1 MNSNDTDGE
10 RSKIESLWE
19 GYYYGQGA
27 DKPYETSAQ
36 RARIRGKVL
45 IVDDEEVN
53 IRIIEAI
60 LNKEYDIT
68 TAQNGRE
75 AMEKIEQD
83 EPDIVLLDLMMPIM
97 SGYEVCKS
105 IKENDATR
113 FIPVVMITALSG
125 TEAKIKAIEIG
136 ADDYL
141 TKPINRLEL
150 ITRVKS
156 LLNKKYYQ
164 DQLVHDKE
172 ILEMQNKKLRLE
184 HDELEQKIHERT
196 EELTMTRVSNLRNIM
211 NPKYLFSWNEIPGND
226 NDRLINVLKKNYGI
240 NWVRMA
246 IIEKIDDDK
255 TIRLSVEKNFL
266 SLSLNIEKTK
276 VTLRFDDGRAIE
288 FIAKMESG
296 KLKIYIPD

>member
-1 MNSNDTDGE
+1 MKPDEKESN
-10 RSKIESLWE
+10 IESLWG

-27 DKPYETSAQ
+27 NKLNKTSAQ
-36 RARIRGKVL
+36 KEQIKGKVL

-53 IRIIEAI
+53 IRVIEAY

-75 AMEKIEQD
+75 AMEKID
-83 EPDIVLLDLMMPIM
+83 LDKPDIVLLDLMMPIM
-97 SGYEVCKS
+97 NGYEVCKS

-125 TEAKIKAIEIG
+125 SEAKIKAIEIG

-141 TKPINRLEL
+141 TKPINGIEL

-156 LLNKKYYQ
+156 LLKKKYYE

-172 ILEMQNKKLRLE
+172 LLEMQNKALRLE
-184 HDELEQKIHERT
+184 HDGLKQRVQERT
-196 EELTMTRVSNLRNIM
+196 SELTTTRVSNLRNIM
-211 NPKYLFSWNEIPGND
+211 NPKFMFSWNEIPGND
-226 NDRLINVLKKNYGI
+226 NERLINVLNKNYGI
-240 NWVRMA
+240 NWVRIA
-246 IIEKIDDDK
+246 KVEKMDDDK
-255 TIRLSVEKNFL
+255 TIRLSFEKKFL
-266 SLSLNIEKTK
+266 SLTLNIEKTN

-296 KLKIYIPD
+296 KLNIYKPD

>member
-1 MNSNDTDGE
+1 MNPNESDAKG
-10 RSKIESLWE
+10 SKIESLWG
-19 GYYYGQGA
+19 GYFYGQGA
-27 DKPYETSAQ
+27 RSPSETGAQ
-36 RARIRGKVL
+36 EAQKIKGKVL

-53 IRIIEAI
+53 IRIIEAY
-60 LNKEYDIT
+60 LSNEYDII

-75 AMEKIEQD
+75 AMEKIGLY

-97 SGYEVCKS
+97 SGYDVCKS

-125 TEAKIKAIEIG
+125 SDAKIKAIEIG

-156 LLNKKYYQ
+156 LLKKKYYE

-172 ILEMQNKKLRLE
+172 ILEMQNKALRME
-184 HDELEQKIHERT
+184 HDDLKQKVQERT
-196 EELTMTRVSNLRNIM
+196 AELTMTRVSSIRTLM
-211 NPKYLFSWNEIPGND
+211 TPKYLFNWNEIPGND
-226 NDRLINVLKKNYGI
+226 NDRLIDFLRKNYGI
-240 NWVRMA
+240 NWVRIA
-246 IIEKIDDDK
+246 KIEKMDDGK
-255 TIRLSVEKNFL
+255 IIRVSVEKNSL
-266 SLSLNIEKTK
+266 SLRLNIEKTK
-276 VTLRFDDGRAIE
+276 VNLEIDDGRANE

-296 KLKIYIPD
+296 KLNIYHP